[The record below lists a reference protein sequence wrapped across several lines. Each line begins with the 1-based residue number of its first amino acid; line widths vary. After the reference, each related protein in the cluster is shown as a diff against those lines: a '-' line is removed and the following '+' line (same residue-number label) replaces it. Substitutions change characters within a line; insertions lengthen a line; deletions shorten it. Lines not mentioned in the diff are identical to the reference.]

1 MPTVTGIS
9 LIGISLA
16 VLAFLVAFY
25 ALIAR
30 ERKTPHLTNR
40 IYSAVFC
47 VLLGIF
53 LEACAT
59 LARGKPQEVLHWSAV
74 AILLMGIAW
83 TTLTILIIQNRQVHL
98 RSDRAIRNMRWFRAA
113 KQIYRNFRP
122 ATYEHTKAPMPT
134 KPLLEALAKIPS
146 ALTSALPHAFENARV
161 GGDMNLSVLAA
172 VHASSVNESDNL
184 LIKVASAFLDSGHP
198 VQFVSCIRHPIE
210 FVAQLRKTY
219 DATPGNNWTA
229 VASRLVVVDAFTPH
243 YGFTDSIHDHLE
255 VRLKRDFQV
264 RYLRSHESYA
274 GLHSATSKAFNLI
287 KNELPG
293 PRIYALVIYEGTHA
307 LVDLESREQYRI
319 FVRHV
324 FPSETV
330 WGGMLTAFIEFD
342 IDDGDLALLKMYAD
356 IFIDETLNG
365 TEPALPRRGEA

>member
-1 MPTVTGIS
+1 MN
-9 LIGISLA
+9 LIAISLA

-47 VLLGIF
+47 VLSGIF

-59 LARGKPQEVLHWSAV
+59 LASGMPRAALHWSAV
-74 AILLMGIAW
+74 AILLIGIAW

-98 RSDRAIRNMRWFRAA
+98 RSDKAIRNMRWYRAV
-113 KQIYRNFRP
+113 KQIVRHLSP
-122 ATYEHTKAPMPT
+122 AKYEHNKAPMPT

-146 ALTSALPHAFENARV
+146 TLTAALPSAFENATV
-161 GGDMNLSVLAA
+161 GSDMNLSVLAA
-172 VHASSVNESDNL
+172 VHASSVNESDSL
-184 LIKVASAFLDSGHP
+184 LIKVASAFLNTGHP

-243 YGFTDSIHDHLE
+243 YGFTDSIHDHLKG
-255 VRLKRDFQV
+255 RLKRDFEV

-287 KNELPG
+287 KNKLPG
-293 PRIYALVIYEGTHA
+293 PRIYALVIYEGAHA

-330 WGGMLTAFIEFD
+330 WGGMLTAFVEFD
-342 IDDGDLALLKMYAD
+342 IDDADLALLKMYAD
-356 IFIDETLNG
+356 IFIDDTLPLAET
-365 TEPALPRRGEA
+365 ALVPRGEP